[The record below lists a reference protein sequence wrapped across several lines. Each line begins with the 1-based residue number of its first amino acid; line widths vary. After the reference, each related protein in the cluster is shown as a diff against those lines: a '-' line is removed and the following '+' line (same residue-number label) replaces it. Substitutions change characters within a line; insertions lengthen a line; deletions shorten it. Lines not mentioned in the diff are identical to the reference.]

1 MRPSIRLLAPALALA
16 ASLGG
21 CQCGPGAAPSPA
33 PPESASAAAASA
45 APDPSASAP
54 PAAGA
59 EAPPALRIVGL
70 AQILV
75 VYKGAELA
83 PPGVTRAKADAQRR
97 AEEALARLRDDK
109 GTFEELAKQ
118 YSDDPTKVI
127 GGAMGNYERSALPGE
142 LADAAFALEVG
153 QTSAII
159 ETARGFHILRR
170 IR

>member
-1 MRPSIRLLAPALALA
+1 MRPSLRLLAPLALA

-21 CQCGPGAAPSPA
+21 CQCGPGAPPSPA
-33 PPESASAAAASA
+33 PTESASAPASA
-45 APDPSASAP
+45 APAP
-54 PAAGA
+54 PSPAPAASA
-59 EAPPALRIVGL
+59 EAPPEPRFVGL

-75 VYKGAELA
+75 AHKGAELA
-83 PPGVTRAKADAQRR
+83 LPEVTRARGDARTR
-97 AEEALARLRDDK
+97 AEEALSRLKDGR

-127 GGAMGNYERSALPGE
+127 GGAMGNYERSALPPE
-142 LADAAFALEVG
+142 LADVAFALEVG
-153 QTSAII
+153 QTSAIV